1 MNNPK
6 KTAIIVGDRHT
17 PQTTKEME
25 LLLKTLNIES
35 EVIFPVD
42 LSKIHPATFIT
53 KGKLEELKNLALAL
67 KTDLIVFDDELSY
80 TQIRNLSR
88 LTTALIVDRPRII
101 LDIFASRATTKEGKI
116 QVELAILRKR
126 LPEIVHQNK
135 AFDQQV
141 GFIGGKGPGER
152 KAEITRRS
160 IYQKIHQHKIQL
172 KSLEKQ
178 RKTKRDKRMDS
189 DLILISIVG
198 YTNAGKS
205 TLFNALTRDQTP
217 TDDLL
222 FHTLDTKTRKG
233 YLNKTIGSVLFSD
246 TVGFIRKLP
255 HELVEAFKGTLE
267 EIQFAD
273 LIMIVVDI
281 SDPDFPSHLNTVY
294 QTLKDLKADH
304 IDQLLVYNKA
314 DLYPEKTNFNSL
326 AKQYGEGILISA
338 LSKESLPELI
348 QNITQKIEDR
358 IHKKAN
364 AL

>member
-1 MNNPK
+1 MNK
-6 KTAIIVGDRHT
+6 LTKTAIIVGDRNT
-17 PQTTKEME
+17 PETTSEME
-25 LLLKTLNIES
+25 LLLKTLHIES

-42 LSKIHPATFIT
+42 LGKISPATFIS
-53 KGKLEELKNLALAL
+53 KGKLEELRNLALAL
-67 KTDLIVFDDELSY
+67 KIDLIVFDDELSY
-80 TQIRNLSR
+80 TQIRNLTK
-88 LTTALIVDRPRII
+88 LTNTVIADRPRII

-135 AFDQQV
+135 AYDQQV

-152 KAEITRRS
+152 KIEITRRT
-160 IYQKIHQHKIQL
+160 IYQKIHQFNIQL
-172 KSLEKQ
+172 KALEKQ
-178 RKTKRDKRMDS
+178 RKTKRDKRLDS
-189 DLILISIVG
+189 DLILISIAG

-205 TLFNALTRDQTP
+205 TLFNALTREHTP

-222 FHTLDTKTRKG
+222 FHTLETKTRKG
-233 YLNKTIGSVLFSD
+233 FLNNTVGSVLFSD

-273 LIMIVVDI
+273 LIMIVVDV
-281 SDPDFPSHLNTVY
+281 SDPDFPLHLSTVH

-304 IDQLLVYNKA
+304 IDSILIYNKA

-326 AKQYGEGILISA
+326 LKQHGDGILMSA
-338 LSKESLPELI
+338 LSQEGLPELKQKI
-348 QNITQKIEDR
+348 INKIEDR
-358 IHKKAN
+358 SNKKSN
-364 AL
+364 EI